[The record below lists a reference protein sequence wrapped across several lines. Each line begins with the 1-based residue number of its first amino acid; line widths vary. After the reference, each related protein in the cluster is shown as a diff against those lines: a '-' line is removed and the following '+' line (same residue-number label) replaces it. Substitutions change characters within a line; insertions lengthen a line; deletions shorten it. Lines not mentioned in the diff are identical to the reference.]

1 LSDFTKAG
9 ISYTLTPT
17 NQRSETL
24 LDAKHKIFLATL
36 SIIRNE
42 GMRAVRH
49 RAVAKE
55 AGVSL
60 GATTYHFK
68 TLDDLIAST
77 FVYWLEQDN
86 SNRKAALSSISDSV
100 EAFKQGQPE
109 QLFEQL
115 YQASCDYLKTQIKNN
130 RDDRFI
136 ELAFHN
142 EALRNQ
148 QLSEL
153 LLEAWQNDV
162 GQLSKFYEAIGS
174 SDPKHDAEDT
184 FALILHLERKSLLY
198 PENKLESEFN
208 IMTGTLKRHLQKVF
222 ELTA

>member
-1 LSDFTKAG
+1 M
-9 ISYTLTPT
+9 
-17 NQRSETL
+17 
-24 LDAKHKIFLATL
+24 DAKHKIFLATL
-36 SIIRNE
+36 SIIRND

-86 SNRKAALSSISDSV
+86 SNRKTALSSIAENV
-100 EAFKQGQPE
+100 EAFKDGQPE
-109 QLFEQL
+109 QLFEHL
-115 YQASCDYLKTQIKNN
+115 YKASCHYLKTQIINN

-153 LLEAWQNDV
+153 LLKAWQNDV
-162 GQLSKFYEAIGS
+162 AQLSDFYRAIGS
-174 SDPKHDAEDT
+174 TDPAHDGEDT

-198 PENKLESEFN
+198 SENTLESEFE

-222 ELTA
+222 QQAN